1 MILSVDVW
9 LLPAIAA
16 GSSSYLVCL
25 IGEKFRLSRVFSS
38 QPSAFSNSELGCR
51 SRSSGTDASPSDRG
65 NLPELKLGA
74 QDSLS
79 RPLNPCVMGFSP

>member
-1 MILSVDVW
+1 MKPCLQS
-9 LLPAIAA
+9 PESENCAIF
-16 GSSSYLVCL
+16 
-25 IGEKFRLSRVFSS
+25 IKSS